1 MIHFLDKFNKIKNL
15 PREKLDQKHVLECL
29 LWSSN
34 KLRTIRNARRKK
46 NQYFSILLLQPKMRI
61 AIRDT
66 YKALQPLKFCMQ
78 VRWGCAALSQER
90 AAFSQASK
98 AMLVFREISL
108 MLCNRAVAVVS
119 I

>member
-1 MIHFLDKFNKIKNL
+1 
-15 PREKLDQKHVLECL
+15 
-29 LWSSN
+29 
-34 KLRTIRNARRKK
+34 
-46 NQYFSILLLQPKMRI
+46 MRI

-108 MLCNRAVAVVS
+108 MLCNRAVGYRASPTGSLLLQALDKRIEV
-119 I
+119 

>member
-1 MIHFLDKFNKIKNL
+1 
-15 PREKLDQKHVLECL
+15 
-29 LWSSN
+29 
-34 KLRTIRNARRKK
+34 
-46 NQYFSILLLQPKMRI
+46 MRI

-108 MLCNRAVAVVS
+108 MLCNRALLGHSEEYSPMSNSCVCLDL
-119 I
+119 

>member
-1 MIHFLDKFNKIKNL
+1 
-15 PREKLDQKHVLECL
+15 
-29 LWSSN
+29 
-34 KLRTIRNARRKK
+34 
-46 NQYFSILLLQPKMRI
+46 MRI

-108 MLCNRAVAVVS
+108 MLCNRAVVS
-119 I
+119 GQGSRNGPNNVSYYTITLSGPCGHD